1 MVVSTIGCSGYST
14 ESWGF
19 ASFDFERFLLPLF
32 CTRSALSLF
41 CLTANIFSILL
52 TAMLMSFLSTSD
64 ARDEDREPIREDARL
79 EERFRLGLDLRDLR
93 EEEDDRL
100 APAKSSILLGISFT
114 PLRYGFFLAED
125 FLFPAS
131 KERFS
136 NRETDKL
143 LCCCYFIT

>member
-1 MVVSTIGCSGYST
+1 
-14 ESWGF
+14 
-19 ASFDFERFLLPLF
+19 
-32 CTRSALSLF
+32 
-41 CLTANIFSILL
+41 
-52 TAMLMSFLSTSD
+52 MSFLSTRD
-64 ARDEDREPIREDARL
+64 ARDEDREPISEDARL

-125 FLFPAS
+125 FLFLAS